1 MKMKHYPN
9 EAIAIF
15 AVPIIARLKAL
26 RFSRDFNAPMPMPNF
41 GSYTRVRAVEVLV
54 VPFTMLHG
62 IEVAAADDAISKSRR
77 ETMAVRAGGVDVEN
91 VSFVVRLNGCRPP
104 RPVPVRLWP
113 EAEHDDQLALS
124 ANAFSAGM
132 EETE

>member
-1 MKMKHYPN
+1 
-9 EAIAIF
+9 
-15 AVPIIARLKAL
+15 
-26 RFSRDFNAPMPMPNF
+26 MPNF
-41 GSYTRVRAVEVLV
+41 GSYIRVRAVEVLV

-77 ETMAVRAGGVDVEN
+77 ETMAVRAGGVDLEN
-91 VSFVVRLNGCRPP
+91 VSFVVRLNGYRPP

-113 EAEHDDQLALS
+113 EVERDDQLAVS